1 MRKTILFVAALLLAA
16 FWLGSSQ
23 ARCAP
28 WIVNTSS
35 ASNGSLFII
44 TDTKSSI
51 ASNQPN
57 FTAISG
63 WSSNRLVSPLG
74 TCDLNSG
81 GFYFIMDGTTSP
93 PLGLTA
99 SGMSS
104 AVGSYNEGGV
114 NYPVYPSVVPGI
126 GFIIK
131 HSIVNPA
138 SATVAGGTTITF
150 TPTPSQTSFNSYIA
164 GKLIKIGDIG
174 NVNVSAIM
182 LPVTYTLSFT
192 GRFIGENSTA
202 SNSFTGT
209 AVGNYAIQNV
219 SCTVNTSSL
228 QVTLAGVAPTDL
240 PSLNSTAKPTPFN
253 LGLNCPSG
261 TGVAIYMTLTDN
273 SNPGNTGNLLSLS
286 PGSSASGVKL
296 QILRNSATPTLV
308 NFGPDSSVAGNL
320 NQLLMATGATG
331 SQSFPFLVRYIRT
344 GTLSG
349 GTVNGLTTFTM
360 SYQ

>member
-1 MRKTILFVAALLLAA
+1 MRKTILFIAALLLAA

-35 ASNGSLFII
+35 ASNGALFLI
-44 TDTKSSI
+44 TDTKSGI

-63 WSSNRLVSPLG
+63 WSSDRLVSPLG
-74 TCDLNSG
+74 TCDMNGG
-81 GFYFIMDGTTSP
+81 GFYFILDGTTSP

-99 SGMSS
+99 TGMSS
-104 AVGSYNEGGV
+104 AVGSYSESGV
-114 NYPVYPSVVPGI
+114 NYPVYPSSVPGI

-131 HSIVNPA
+131 QRIVSPA
-138 SATVAGGTTITF
+138 SATVPGGTAISF
-150 TPTPSQTSFNSYIA
+150 TPTASQQSFNSYIA
-164 GKLIKIGDIG
+164 GKLIKTGDIG
-174 NVNVSAIM
+174 NVNVSAIR
-182 LPVTYTLSFT
+182 LPVTYTLTFT
-192 GRFIGENSTA
+192 GRFAGEISTA
-202 SNSFTGT
+202 SNSFSGT
-209 AVGNYAIQNV
+209 AVGNYTVQNV

-228 QVTLAGVAPTDL
+228 QVTLASIAPTDL
-240 PSLNSTAKPTPFN
+240 PGLNSTAKPTPFN
-253 LGLNCPSG
+253 LGLTCPSS
-261 TGVAIYMTLTDN
+261 TSVAIYMTLTDN
-273 SNPGNTGNLLSLS
+273 NNPGNTGNLLSLS
-286 PGSSASGVKL
+286 PGSSASGVNL
-296 QILRNSATPTLV
+296 QILRNSGTPTLV
-308 NFGPDSSVAGNL
+308 NFGADSSAAGNL

-349 GTVNGLTTFTM
+349 GSVNGLATFTM

>member
-1 MRKTILFVAALLLAA
+1 MRKTILFLAALLLAA
-16 FWLGSSQ
+16 FWLGPIH

-28 WIVNTSS
+28 WTISS
-35 ASNGSLFII
+35 SPANGALFMI
-44 TDTKSSI
+44 TDTKSGI

-74 TCDLNSG
+74 MCDLYG
-81 GFYFIMDGTTSP
+81 AYWIQDGTTS

-104 AVGSYNEGGV
+104 AVGNYNESGV
-114 NYPVYPSVVPGI
+114 NYPVYPSSVPGI

-138 SATVAGGTTITF
+138 SATVPGGSTISF
-150 TPTPSQTSFNSYIA
+150 TPTPSQMSFNSYIA
-164 GKLIKIGDIG
+164 GKLIKTGDIG
-174 NVNVSAIM
+174 NVNVSVISLSVA
-182 LPVTYTLSFT
+182 YTLTYT
-192 GRFIGENSTA
+192 GRFPAEISTA
-202 SNSFTGT
+202 SSGGTGT
-209 AVGNYAIQNV
+209 ASGNYTIQNV
-219 SCTVNTSSL
+219 SCSVNTSSL
-228 QVTLAGVAPTDL
+228 QIALAGVAPTDL

-253 LGLNCPSG
+253 LGLTCPSS
-261 TGVAIYMTLTDN
+261 TSMAIYMTLTDN

-286 PGSSASGVKL
+286 LGSSASGVNL
-296 QILRNSATPTLV
+296 QILRNSGTPTLV

-344 GTLSG
+344 GTLTG
-349 GTVNGLTTFTM
+349 GSVNGLATFTM